1 MRGIFRRIII
11 TGIILCVFVCA
22 AEKTYFL
29 PDLLKAADENN
40 PAIQA
45 EKITLKRYAEE
56 IRLANLGW
64 IPDFT
69 LSHGVY
75 TDDSGAV
82 DNGRTYNSFGINISK
97 LFSQG
102 SRVQIARENYARQ
115 EQELAA
121 ARARVYQQINDAY
134 QNYVQRQKRLEILK
148 RSYQAAQNNLTIVR
162 RNFASGNLQP
172 DRVIVS
178 QEIVSNFELRIE
190 EEQSA
195 LAKLDFQIKTLT
207 GQAVNDEQ

>member
-1 MRGIFRRIII
+1 MRGIFKRVIFA
-11 TGIILCVFVCA
+11 GIILCVLACA

-29 PDLLKAADENN
+29 PDLLAAADENN
-40 PAIQA
+40 PSIKA

-64 IPDFT
+64 IPDIT

-75 TDDSGAV
+75 TDDNGSV
-82 DNGRTYNSFGINISK
+82 DNGRTYNSFGLNISK

-115 EQELAA
+115 EQEVEAV
-121 ARARVYQQINDAY
+121 RARVHQQINDAY
-134 QNYVQRQKRLEILK
+134 QNYVQHQKRLEILK

-195 LAKLDFQIKTLT
+195 LSRLDFQLKTLT
-207 GQAVNDEQ
+207 GGE